1 MATKQPP
8 LLYALDS
15 NGVIKHID
23 EVERGE
29 ACKCICPACGKDLIA
44 KKGDRRLK
52 IHHFAHAH
60 GVDCE
65 YGYESSLHLEAKSIL
80 ETAKKIVIPAVYVN
94 FPYSCKK
101 PVLFRA
107 STEIS
112 IDSVELEVHLRNII
126 PDIVIRSGERTLIVE
141 IFVTHAIDKDK
152 LAKIENE
159 NISTIEIDLSDLDR
173 NISLDELS
181 HILLEDVQKKYWIY
195 NAKETSQYDKFL
207 DKSKKYAVKSIPGSI
222 SGSSANLVFDCPM
235 PTRKWDGE
243 MCADYWL
250 DCTRCPYCIK
260 VQNNKG
266 DVSYVHCTGE
276 ECIAECVDFTIDK
289 KERIEKNKDKTTVPF
304 LDRVNKAKK
313 LLDEGITGDC
323 PNCGYAFREKEGKF
337 GKFWGCYM
345 YPHCKFAIWYDPEK
359 EEYRYTNN

>member
-1 MATKQPP
+1 MATQRKPI
-8 LLYALDS
+8 LFAL
-15 NGVIKHID
+15 NEEGEIKHID
-23 EVERGE
+23 EVDRGE
-29 ACKCICPACGKDLIA
+29 KCSCIACGERLIA

-52 IHHFAHAH
+52 IYHFAHAS
-60 GVDCE
+60 GVECE
-65 YGYESSLHLEAKSIL
+65 YGYESSLHLAAKNIL
-80 ETAKKIVIPAVYVN
+80 EKSKKMYIPAVYIS
-94 FPYSCKK
+94 FPHSNKK
-101 PVLFRA
+101 PIQL
-107 STEIS
+107 SLPKEID
-112 IDSVELEVHLRNII
+112 IDSVALEERISDFV
-126 PDIVIRSGERTLIVE
+126 PDIVIKSGKRFLIVE

-207 DKSKKYAVKSIPGSI
+207 DKSQKYAVKSIPGPI
-222 SGSSANLVFDCPM
+222 SGSSADIVFDCPI
-235 PTRKWDGE
+235 PTRKWNGE

-266 DVSYVHCTGE
+266 DVTYVHCTGE
-276 ECIAECVDFTIDK
+276 ECIADCVDFTIDK

-304 LDRVNKAKK
+304 LNRVNQTKK
-313 LLDEGITGDC
+313 LLDEGIVGEC

-345 YPHCKFAIWYDPEK
+345 YPHCKFAIWYDSEK